1 MIGSRVEFLLRNEVR
16 KVARRW
22 VMHVDMD
29 AFYAAVEQR
38 DNPELKGKPVI
49 VGGLSSRGVVATAS
63 YEAREFGVR
72 SAMPITEAKRRC
84 PHGIFV
90 TPNPERYWA
99 ASQKVQK
106 IFSEF
111 SPLVEML
118 SVDEGFMDISGMGS
132 LYSSVSEIPRL
143 LKQKIFEETQ
153 LVASAGVGPN
163 KFVAK
168 IASDIGKPN
177 GLVIVPHD
185 RVLDFLAPLPLER
198 IWGVGG
204 KTAEK
209 LHHMGFQTIGDIRQK
224 ELSFFQ
230 PHFGSL
236 ALRLYELS
244 RGIDHRPV
252 VPDEER
258 KSLGK
263 ETTYESDL
271 MSADEIRAEISR
283 IAQQVGWRLRRE
295 GWMGWTVTLK
305 VRYSPFRTISR
316 SHTMQDPISLDEE
329 ITEAA
334 LELFENLDEKSNV
347 RLLGVTIDNLEPYE
361 EQVSLFNNKEE
372 LKKRNQAIDQLKKRF
387 GEGIIGRGSS
397 FAGKEKVEPGKG
409 TSRYL
414 SSGKDYE
421 ESE

>member
-1 MIGSRVEFLLRNEVR
+1 MG
-16 KVARRW
+16 KRW

-38 DNPELKGKPVI
+38 DNPELQGKPVI

-63 YEAREFGVR
+63 YEARKFGVR
-72 SAMPITEAKRRC
+72 SAMPISEAKKRC
-84 PHGIFV
+84 PQGVFV
-90 TPNPERYWA
+90 VPSPERYWA

-118 SVDEGFMDISGMGS
+118 SVDEGFMDISGMGG
-132 LYSSVSEIPRL
+132 LYRSVTELPKL
-143 LKQKIFEETQ
+143 LRARILEETQ

-163 KFVAK
+163 KFVAT

-177 GLVIVPHD
+177 GLVIVTHEK
-185 RVLDFLAPLPLER
+185 VLDFLAPLPLER
-198 IWGVGG
+198 IWGVGA

-209 LHHMGFQTIGDIRQK
+209 LHQLGFQTIGDIRQK
-224 ELSFFQ
+224 ELPFFQ
-230 PHFGSL
+230 QHFGSI
-236 ALRLYELS
+236 AARLYELS
-244 RGIDHRPV
+244 RGIDNRPV

-263 ETTYESDL
+263 ETTYETDL
-271 MSADEIRAEISR
+271 MNPMEIRAEISR

-305 VRYSPFRTISR
+305 VRYTPFRTLSR
-316 SHTMQDPISLDEE
+316 SHTLQDPISLDEE
-329 ITEAA
+329 ITEATLA
-334 LELFENLDEKSNV
+334 LFENLEEKSNV

-361 EQVSLFNNKEE
+361 EQVSLFDNKEE
-372 LKKRNQAIDQLKKRF
+372 LKKRNQTIDELKKRF

-397 FAGKEKVEPGKG
+397 FAGKEKIEPGKG

-414 SSGKDYE
+414 STGKDYE
-421 ESE
+421 DDESK

>member
-1 MIGSRVEFLLRNEVR
+1 MR
-16 KVARRW
+16 KRW

-63 YEAREFGVR
+63 YEARKFGVR
-72 SAMPITEAKRRC
+72 SAMPISEAKKRC
-84 PHGIFV
+84 PQGIFLI
-90 TPNPERYWA
+90 PSPERYWA

-118 SVDEGFMDISGMGS
+118 SVDEGFMDISGMGG
-132 LYSSVSEIPRL
+132 LYRSVSELPKL
-143 LKQKIFEETQ
+143 LRARILEETQ

-163 KFVAK
+163 KFIAK

-177 GLVIVPHD
+177 GLVIVPHAK
-185 RVLDFLAPLPLER
+185 VLDFLAPLPLER
-198 IWGVGG
+198 IWGVGA

-209 LHHMGFQTIGDIRQK
+209 LHQLGFQTIGDIRQK
-224 ELSFFQ
+224 ELHFFQ
-230 PHFGSL
+230 QHFGSI
-236 ALRLYELS
+236 ATRLYELS
-244 RGIDHRPV
+244 RGIDNRPV

-263 ETTYESDL
+263 ETTYETDL
-271 MSADEIRAEISR
+271 MNPLEIRAEISR

-305 VRYSPFRTISR
+305 VRYTPFRTLSR
-316 SHTMQDPISLDEE
+316 SHTMSDPISLDEE

-334 LELFENLDEKSNV
+334 LALFENLEEKTNV

-361 EQVSLFNNKEE
+361 EQVSLFDNKEE
-372 LKKRNQAIDQLKKRF
+372 MKKRNQTIDELKKRF

-397 FAGKEKVEPGKG
+397 FAGKEKVAPGKG

-414 SSGKDYE
+414 STGKDYE
-421 ESE
+421 ENES